1 MDFGHKILG
10 YDAII
15 SISRETS
22 VLHTSR
28 AKSFL
33 PHHKILILPA
43 LKSHIEIIAADNSH
57 YDFSSEL
64 TGREVLTS
72 SIQVDDKIQADSA
85 PVQRWPS
92 AAARDQ
98 HST

>member
-1 MDFGHKILG
+1 VDFGHKMLW

-22 VLHTSR
+22 VLHISR
-28 AKSFL
+28 AKSFS

-57 YDFSSEL
+57 YDFYARVEP
-64 TGREVLTS
+64 RR
-72 SIQVDDKIQADSA
+72 ARSA
-85 PVQRWPS
+85 EI
-92 AAARDQ
+92 
-98 HST
+98 